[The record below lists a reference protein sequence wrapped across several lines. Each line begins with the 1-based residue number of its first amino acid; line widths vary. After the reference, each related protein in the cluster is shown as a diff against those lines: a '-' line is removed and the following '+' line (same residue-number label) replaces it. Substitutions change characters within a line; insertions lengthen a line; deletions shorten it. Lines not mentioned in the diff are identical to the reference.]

1 MSKLAYK
8 ATKNALSM
16 GFNQFLPN
24 ILFSNNLTCH
34 KIKNKR
40 SQFLKKFLKKINILM
55 NKPWLDLEYKK
66 TLIKQFSINWLK
78 E

>member
-8 ATKNALSM
+8 ATKNALFM
-16 GFNQFLPN
+16 EFNQFLLN
-24 ILFSNNLTCH
+24 ILFSNNLTYH

-40 SQFLKKFLKKINILM
+40 SQFLKKILKKINISM
-55 NKPWLDLEYKK
+55 IKPWLDLEYKK
-66 TLIKQFSINWLK
+66 TLIKQFSISWLK